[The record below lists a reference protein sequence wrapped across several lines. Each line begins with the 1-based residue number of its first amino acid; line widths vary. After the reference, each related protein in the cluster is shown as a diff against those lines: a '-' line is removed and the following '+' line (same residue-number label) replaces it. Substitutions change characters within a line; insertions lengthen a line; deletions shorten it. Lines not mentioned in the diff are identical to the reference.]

1 MHSVSLRTI
10 FIYTLIFCL
19 AGTAAVFL
27 RLYPLRY
34 YASDEALDKAAIYVT
49 QTAARTIRHNLKNT
63 LPADLGAERQNHLV
77 VQQLNSLLQKDRD
90 QVQQTIRQV
99 ARQIDQRN
107 PPQRR
112 FPWLLASDSFYYYDL
127 THSLEITGRFS
138 PMIKGSKYFYP
149 KMNAP
154 DGYWEPLTLHPFV
167 GLALHRAIKHFLP
180 DVTLM
185 LSVSWTPLIL
195 ILIALMIFL
204 ITSAALNISPW
215 SAAAA
220 AILLACAEVVL
231 KRSTLG
237 WYDNDPYNIVFPML
251 LMLILSLALRAQTRR
266 TIIIGGIALA
276 FALCLYSLFWQGWVF
291 AASVL
296 AAALIACTADRY
308 LCRKSRPETSPAPR
322 FQPIWL
328 FISFAGTGL
337 LGISLIFGPGELI
350 VLFREGWQALQGF
363 FNSRLPVWPDNY
375 ITVGELKRSSATD
388 FIRLTGGWPMT
399 LGAAVGF
406 ISSLVRLRTRP
417 NAPDRSFRICIIVFA
432 SAAVLLS
439 LGAQRFTLLAVTPLA
454 FLFLFGIN
462 DLLCQAD
469 LRIAHSS
476 DFRMKYLRLMS
487 PALLLIALGA
497 SCLTH
502 AEKRMPELINRI
514 YNDTWD
520 DAMRFLKTQTPPDA
534 IIDTW
539 WSPGHFIK
547 AMGQRRVIFDGAS
560 ISSRQSYW
568 LAEALM
574 ATSESEALNFLRL
587 LNNGATAAV
596 DRLRRHGLS
605 DSQSAQLLT
614 AMTHLPRDKAFDLA
628 RQTLPPQ
635 TALKILQRTHGTPAP
650 VYLLISNDMIRDLII
665 YPLIAGWNFNQIEKI
680 NNDPKLR
687 SQIPSASHKKDY
699 INFLWNLS
707 GGQPRISDILT
718 AVDHNTTSG
727 IIRFTQGL
735 TCDINRRICR
745 MDSSTYGSGIPSEI
759 VFSDGDQII
768 TQPQANATLS
778 YSVVV
783 GQRHG
788 HYEALLADRA
798 IAHSLLVR
806 LYFFGDTGLHHIRRV
821 HQTRDA
827 PRQLQIDLFNIGFD

>member
-1 MHSVSLRTI
+1 MRNASRRTI

-49 QTAARTIRHNLKNT
+49 QTAARTIRHNLKDT

-77 VQQLNSLLQKDRD
+77 VQRLNSLLQKDRD

-127 THSLEITGRFS
+127 THSLETTGRFS
-138 PMIKGSKYFYP
+138 PIIKGSKYFHP

-167 GLALHRAIKHFLP
+167 GLALHRVIKHFMP

-185 LSVSWTPLIL
+185 ASVSWTPLIL

-204 ITSAALNISPW
+204 ITSAALKISPW
-215 SAAAA
+215 PAAAA

-251 LMLILSLALRAQTRR
+251 LMLMLALALRARTRR
-266 TIIIGGIALA
+266 TTIIGGIALA
-276 FALCLYSLFWQGWVF
+276 CALCLYSLFWQGWVF

-308 LCRKSRPETSPAPR
+308 LCRKFQPETSPAPR
-322 FQPIWL
+322 FQPLWL
-328 FISFAGTGL
+328 FISFTGAGL
-337 LGISLIFGPGELI
+337 VGISLIFGPGELI

-375 ITVGELKRSSATD
+375 ITVGELKRSSAAD
-388 FIRLTGGWPMT
+388 FIHLTGGWPMT
-399 LGAAVGF
+399 LGAVIGF
-406 ISSLVRLRTRP
+406 LSSLIRLRTHP

-432 SAAVLLS
+432 LAAVLLS
-439 LGAQRFTLLAVTPLA
+439 LGAQRFTLLAITPLA
-454 FLFLFGIN
+454 FLFLFGAN
-462 DLLCQAD
+462 DLLCLAD
-469 LRIAHSS
+469 SRIPQNS
-476 DFRMKYLRLMS
+476 DFLMKCLRLLT
-487 PALLLIALGA
+487 PALLLTALTV
-497 SCLTH
+497 SSLTH
-502 AEKRMPELINRI
+502 AEQRMPALINRI
-514 YNDTWD
+514 YNNTWD
-520 DAMRFLKTQTPPDA
+520 DAMQFLKTQTPSDA

-568 LAEALM
+568 LAQALM
-574 ATSESEALNFLRL
+574 AAGETQSLNLLRL

-596 DRLRRHGLS
+596 DRLREQGLS
-605 DSQSAQLLT
+605 DSESAQLLHS
-614 AMTHLPRDKAFDLA
+614 MIRLPQDKTLDLA
-628 RQTLPPQ
+628 RQTLPPRV
-635 TALKILQRTHGTPAP
+635 AREILQYTHGTPDP
-650 VYLLISNDMIRDLII
+650 VYLLISNDMIRDLVI
-665 YPLIAGWNFNQIEKI
+665 YPLIAGWNVSRIEEL
-680 NNDPKLR
+680 NSNPQLR
-687 SQIPSASHKKDY
+687 AEIPPAAHKKDY
-699 INFLWNLS
+699 INFLWSLS
-707 GGQPRISDILT
+707 GGQPRISGILN
-718 AVDHNTTSG
+718 AVEHDPSSG
-727 IIRFTQGL
+727 VIRFAQGL
-735 TCDINRRICR
+735 TCDIPRRICR
-745 MDSSTYGSGIPSEI
+745 IASNTYGHGIPAEI
-759 VFSDGDQII
+759 IVSDGQQII

-788 HYEALLADRA
+788 HYEALLAERT

-806 LYFFGDTGLHHIRRV
+806 LYFFGDTGLDHIRRV

-827 PRQLQIDLFNIGFD
+827 TQQLQIDLFKVSFE